1 MGILLLKMSVNQEA
15 YAHSW
20 FASQNILRYQ
30 LKFVVVNGINMMVI
44 IMTNSS

>member
-1 MGILLLKMSVNQEA
+1 MGIPMLKMSVNQEA
-15 YAHSW
+15 YTHSW
-20 FASQNILRYQ
+20 FAPQNILRYQ